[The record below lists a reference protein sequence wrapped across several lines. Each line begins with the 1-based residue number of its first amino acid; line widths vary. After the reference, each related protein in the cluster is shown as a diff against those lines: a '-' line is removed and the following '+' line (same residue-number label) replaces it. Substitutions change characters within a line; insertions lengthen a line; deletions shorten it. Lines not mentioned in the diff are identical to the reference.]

1 MAEIADEEGRG
12 VRVSQ
17 RTLVERCSFSERTVR
32 RALEGLVAQ
41 GLIRLGDQS
50 LVLHL
55 PAGQR
60 PVVWDLV
67 INGSAVAPD
76 ELTPATLTTHPG
88 HSDHPPRPE
97 RPLTPVTATTH
108 PGQPD
113 HPPRPQRPVNPG
125 HTDRP
130 TPVTVTDKASL
141 EASVEAS
148 SLGATKPR
156 RKAKPMTP
164 LPDDWKPNDTH
175 NRICQELGLSTEQ
188 ARMELENFRDHAR
201 SRGSRYRDW
210 DAAFRTWLRNTTKF
224 DRKPRRRPDAVA
236 AAEKLK
242 HNPDPDALRRAW
254 PSQAAQAAD
263 ASIPLRSIPGGL
275 A

>member
-1 MAEIADEEGRG
+1 MSWQASRWAARIARPSSGPEKCVLLVMAEIADEEGRG

-88 HSDHPPRPE
+88 QSDPSPRSQRPPT
-97 RPLTPVTATTH
+97 LVSLTTH
-108 PGQPD
+108 PG
-113 HPPRPQRPVNPG
+113 HS
-125 HTDRP
+125 DRS
-130 TPVTVTDKASL
+130 TPVTLT
-141 EASVEAS
+141 
-148 SLGATKPR
+148 GRPR
-156 RKAKPMTP
+156 
-164 LPDDWKPNDTH
+164 
-175 NRICQELGLSTEQ
+175 
-188 ARMELENFRDHAR
+188 
-201 SRGSRYRDW
+201 
-210 DAAFRTWLRNTTKF
+210 
-224 DRKPRRRPDAVA
+224 
-236 AAEKLK
+236 
-242 HNPDPDALRRAW
+242 
-254 PSQAAQAAD
+254 SQ
-263 ASIPLRSIPGGL
+263 
-275 A
+275 